1 MPESVVD
8 TDQYYLRIHSSCFQ
22 KSCFLVAEADSGGNV
37 AVVVVGAGGGVVAVA
52 VAAAADPMTRRGMN
66 RRVVV
71 GYNRSVGG
79 IGR

>member
-8 TDQYYLRIHSSCFQ
+8 TDQYCLRIHSSCFQ
-22 KSCFLVAEADSGGNV
+22 KSCFLVAEADSGTNV
-37 AVVVVGAGGGVVAVA
+37 AVVVVGAGGVVVAA
-52 VAAAADPMTRRGMN
+52 AAAAADPMTRRDMS
-66 RRVVV
+66 RRIVV

>member
-8 TDQYYLRIHSSCFQ
+8 TDQYCLRIHSSCFQ
-22 KSCFLVAEADSGGNV
+22 KSCFLVAEADSGTNV
-37 AVVVVGAGGGVVAVA
+37 AVVVVGAGVVAV
-52 VAAAADPMTRRGMN
+52 AAADPMTRRGMN

-79 IGR
+79 TGR

>member
-22 KSCFLVAEADSGGNV
+22 KSCFLVAEADSGTD
-37 AVVVVGAGGGVVAVA
+37 VVVVGAAGGVVAVA
-52 VAAAADPMTRRGMN
+52 VAAADPMTRRGMS
-66 RRVVV
+66 RRIVV